1 MARVPDSYPRRS
13 CCAST
18 SPPGSLPAASF
29 RPRLS
34 LDVVFRPADSVL
46 WCIHH
51 TTQMIAWAREVC
63 SADLVPLGLRP
74 HSVYSCQHIHSS
86 QWTICVPG
94 LCQCCSLTQWYQPT
108 PSFFFLNQC
117 FSISIS
123 FADSYEV
130 KKKEFTLWV
139 LRQWLNRGWNKTL
152 CGADV
157 AAASGQCR
165 DSINQQCVCI
175 SERWK
180 QSGTDTQAGTALWRH
195 DGESEDRR
203 VVKPTYTQFNQCFQ
217 LTLVILMDGSTR
229 LLRLSDFKVN
239 YFSVE
244 LHGCGWRST
253 RLTGDGTIS
262 KDLISLIMVC
272 DGTSLSVRH

>member
-1 MARVPDSYPRRS
+1 MKVLLRAAAAQMLAVWISDTWLGYLILTLGAPAVPPLLLQVHFL
-13 CCAST
+13 ST
-18 SPPGSLPAASF
+18 ASF

-94 LCQCCSLTQWYQPT
+94 LCQCCFLTQWYQPT

-130 KKKEFTLWV
+130 KKKKSSHYESSV
-139 LRQWLNRGWNKTL
+139 SGWIEV
-152 CGADV
+152 G
-157 AAASGQCR
+157 
-165 DSINQQCVCI
+165 I
-175 SERWK
+175 
-180 QSGTDTQAGTALWRH
+180 
-195 DGESEDRR
+195 
-203 VVKPTYTQFNQCFQ
+203 KPSAEP
-217 LTLVILMDGSTR
+217 M
-229 LLRLSDFKVN
+229 
-239 YFSVE
+239 
-244 LHGCGWRST
+244 
-253 RLTGDGTIS
+253 
-262 KDLISLIMVC
+262 
-272 DGTSLSVRH
+272 